1 MKSTF
6 IHAVVALDDSDA
18 SDLIIDALPHFKQ
31 FGTQK
36 ITLVTVVPVPFT
48 GERTEFKTD
57 EYSKRLDE
65 YKSNLEGK
73 GFVVDTD
80 LRSGTYFYPPS
91 EILTSAKENDADFVI
106 IGSRGHSKVE
116 EMLLGS
122 TATEVLHRSRMPV
135 FLINIDMQTDEEDPK
150 KRKLVMKQ
158 SMEDSLKHV
167 LHATDFSDTADRAFD
182 VVKELDSDGLIGKI
196 SFIHVQGH
204 HAIALKDPASREALT
219 GQNMEE
225 LEEMRNSLSDKTRDD
240 SEIIITF
247 GTPGKEI
254 VQAIEDNNVTL
265 AVMGS
270 QGKGFVHEFF
280 LGGVSSQ
287 VTRFSKIPILLV
299 PARRDDES

>member
-6 IHAVVALDDSDA
+6 VHAVVALDDSDA
-18 SDLIIDALPHFKQ
+18 SDLIVDALPYFQQ
-31 FGTQK
+31 FGTKK

-57 EYSKRLDE
+57 AYNERLDS
-65 YKSNLEGK
+65 YKAALEEK
-73 GFVVDTD
+73 GFTVDVD
-80 LRSGTYFYPPS
+80 LRAGTYFYPPS

-106 IGSRGHSKVE
+106 IGSRGHSKVQ

-122 TATEVLHRSRMPV
+122 TATEVLHRSRLPV
-135 FLINIDMQTDEEDPK
+135 FLINIDIQTDEEDPK
-150 KRKLVMKQ
+150 KRKLVMTQ
-158 SMEDSLKHV
+158 SMKDSLNHV
-167 LHATDFSDTADRAFD
+167 LHATDFSETAYRAFD
-182 VVKELDSDGLIGKI
+182 VVKGLDFEGLINKI

-204 HAIALKDPASREALT
+204 HAIALKDPVSRDALT
-219 GQNMEE
+219 DQNMEE
-225 LEEMRNSLSDKTRDD
+225 LEDLRNSLSDKTRDD

-254 VQAIEDNNVTL
+254 VQAIRDNDVTL
-265 AVMGS
+265 VVMGS

-287 VTRFSKIPILLV
+287 VTRFSKVPVLLV
-299 PARRDDES
+299 PAERDEE

>member
-18 SDLIIDALPHFKQ
+18 SDLIIDALPHFQQ
-31 FGTQK
+31 FGTKK

-57 EYSKRLDE
+57 AHTERLNT
-65 YKSNLEGK
+65 YKAALEK
-73 GFVVDTD
+73 EGFTVDVD

-91 EILTSAKENDADFVI
+91 EILTSADENDADFVI
-106 IGSRGHSKVE
+106 IGSRGQSKVQ

-122 TATEVLHRSRMPV
+122 TATEVLHRSRLPV
-135 FLINIDMQTDEEDPK
+135 FLINIDIQTDEDDPK
-150 KRKLVMKQ
+150 KRRLVMTQ
-158 SMEDSLKHV
+158 SIKGSLNHV
-167 LHATDFSDTADRAFD
+167 MHATDFSDTADRAFD
-182 VVKELDSDGLIGKI
+182 VVKALDSDGLIDKI

-204 HAIALKDPASREALT
+204 HAIALKDPVSREALT
-219 GQNMEE
+219 EQNMDE
-225 LEEMRNSLSDKTRDD
+225 LEDMRNSLSDKTRDN

-287 VTRFSKIPILLV
+287 VTRFSKVPVLLV
-299 PARRDDES
+299 PAERDEE

>member
-18 SDLIIDALPHFKQ
+18 SNLIVDALPHFQ
-31 FGTQK
+31 QVGTKK
-36 ITLVTVVPVPFT
+36 ITLVTVVPIPFT

-57 EYSKRLDE
+57 AYSERLNR
-65 YKSNLEGK
+65 YKATLEKK
-73 GFVVDTD
+73 GFAVDVD
-80 LRSGTYFYPPS
+80 LRAGTYFYPPS

-106 IGSRGHSKVE
+106 IGSRGQSKVQ

-122 TATEVLHRSRMPV
+122 TATEVLQRSRLPV

-150 KRKLVMKQ
+150 KRKLVMTR

-167 LHATDFSDTADRAFD
+167 MHATDFSDTADRAFD
-182 VVKELDSDGLIGKI
+182 VIKALDSDGLIDKI
-196 SFIHVQGH
+196 SFVHVQGH
-204 HAIALKDPASREALT
+204 HAIALKDPVSRDTLT
-219 GQNMEE
+219 DQNMEE
-225 LEEMRNSLSDKTRDD
+225 LEELRNSLSDKTRDD

-254 VQAIEDNNVTL
+254 VQAIRDNDVTL
-265 AVMGS
+265 VVMGS

-287 VTRFSKIPILLV
+287 VTRFSKVPVLLV
-299 PARRDDES
+299 PAERDEE

>member
-6 IHAVVALDDSDA
+6 VHAVVALDDSEA
-18 SDLIIDALPHFKQ
+18 SDLIVDALPHFQQ
-31 FGTQK
+31 FGTK
-36 ITLVTVVPVPFT
+36 KVTLVTVVPIPFT

-57 EYSKRLDE
+57 AYTERLNE
-65 YKSNLEGK
+65 YKADLEK
-73 GFVVDTD
+73 EGFTVDVD

-91 EILTSAKENDADFVI
+91 EILTSAKEHDADFVI
-106 IGSRGHSKVE
+106 IGSRGQSKVQ

-122 TATEVLHRSRMPV
+122 TATEVLHRSRLPV
-135 FLINIDMQTDEEDPK
+135 FLMNIDIQTDEDDPK
-150 KRKLVMKQ
+150 KRRLVMTQ
-158 SMEDSLKHV
+158 SIKGSLNHV
-167 LHATDFSDTADRAFD
+167 LHATDFSETADLAFD
-182 VVKELDSDGLIGKI
+182 VVKALDSDGLINKI

-204 HAIALKDPASREALT
+204 HAIALKDPVSRDALT
-219 GQNMEE
+219 DQNMDE
-225 LEEMRNSLSDKTRDD
+225 LEKMRNSLSDKTRDD

-254 VQAIEDNNVTL
+254 VQAIKDNNVTL

-287 VTRFSKIPILLV
+287 VTRFSKVPVLLV
-299 PARRDDES
+299 PAKRDEE

>member
-6 IHAVVALDDSDA
+6 VHAVVALDDSDA
-18 SDLIIDALPHFKQ
+18 SDLIVDALPHFQQ
-31 FGTQK
+31 FGTKK

-57 EYSKRLDE
+57 AHTERLHG
-65 YKSNLEGK
+65 YKAILEEK
-73 GFVVDTD
+73 GFVVDVD

-91 EILTSAKENDADFVI
+91 EILSSAKEHDADFVI
-106 IGSRGHSKVE
+106 IGSRGHSKVQ

-122 TATEVLHRSRMPV
+122 TATEVLHRSRLPV

-150 KRKLVMKQ
+150 KRKLVMTR
-158 SMEDSLKHV
+158 SMKDSLKHV
-167 LHATDFSDTADRAFD
+167 LHATDFSETADRAFD
-182 VVKELDSDGLIGKI
+182 VVKALDSSGLIDKV

-204 HAIALKDPASREALT
+204 HAIALKDPVSREALT
-219 GQNMEE
+219 DQNMEE

-254 VQAIEDNNVTL
+254 VQAIEENNVTM

-287 VTRFSKIPILLV
+287 VTRFSKVPVLLV
-299 PARRDDES
+299 PAERDED

>member
-6 IHAVVALDDSDA
+6 VHAVVALDDSDA
-18 SDLIIDALPHFKQ
+18 SDLIVDALPHFQQ
-31 FGTQK
+31 FGTKK

-57 EYSKRLDE
+57 AYTERLNK
-65 YKSNLEGK
+65 YKTALEK
-73 GFVVDTD
+73 EGFTVDVD

-91 EILTSAKENDADFVI
+91 EILTSAKEHDADFVI
-106 IGSRGHSKVE
+106 IGSRGHSKVQ

-122 TATEVLHRSRMPV
+122 TALEVLHRSRLPV
-135 FLINIDMQTDEEDPK
+135 FLMNIDIQTDEEDPE
-150 KRKLVMKQ
+150 KRKLVMTQTIKG
-158 SMEDSLKHV
+158 SLKHV
-167 LHATDFSDTADRAFD
+167 MHATDFSDTAERAFD
-182 VVKELDSDGLIGKI
+182 VVKALDSDGLIDKI
-196 SFIHVQGH
+196 SFVHVQGH
-204 HAIALKDPASREALT
+204 HAIALKDPVSREALT
-219 GQNMEE
+219 EQNMDE

-287 VTRFSKIPILLV
+287 VTRFSKVPVLLV
-299 PARRDDES
+299 PAKRDEE

>member
-6 IHAVVALDDSDA
+6 IHAIVALDESDA
-18 SDLIIDALPHFKQ
+18 SDLIVDALPHFQQ
-31 FGTQK
+31 FGTKK
-36 ITLVTVVPVPFT
+36 ITLVTVVPIPFT
-48 GERTEFKTD
+48 GERTEFNTD
-57 EYSKRLDE
+57 AYTERLNA
-65 YKSNLEGK
+65 YKSKLEK
-73 GFVVDTD
+73 EGFTVDVD

-91 EILTSAKENDADFVI
+91 EILASAKENDADFVV
-106 IGSRGHSKVE
+106 IGSRGHSKVQ

-122 TATEVLHRSRMPV
+122 TATEVLHRSRLPV

-150 KRKLVMKQ
+150 KRKLVMTQ
-158 SMEDSLKHV
+158 SIQDSLKHV
-167 LHATDFSDTADRAFD
+167 MHATDFSETANRAFD
-182 VVKELDSDGLIGKI
+182 VVKSLDSDGQIDKI
-196 SFIHVQGH
+196 TFIHVQGH
-204 HAIALKDPASREALT
+204 HAIALKDPVSRDALT
-219 GQNMEE
+219 DQNMEE
-225 LEEMRNSLSDKTRDD
+225 LEDLRNSLSDKTRDD

-287 VTRFSKIPILLV
+287 VTRFSKVPVLLV
-299 PARRDDES
+299 PAKRDDE

>member
-6 IHAVVALDDSDA
+6 VHAVVALDDSDA
-18 SDLIIDALPHFKQ
+18 SDLIVDALPHFQQ
-31 FGTQK
+31 FGTKK

-57 EYSKRLDE
+57 AYSERLNE
-65 YKSNLEGK
+65 YKADLEK
-73 GFVVDTD
+73 EGFTVDVD

-91 EILTSAKENDADFVI
+91 EILASAKEHDADFVI
-106 IGSRGHSKVE
+106 IGSRGQSKVQ

-122 TATEVLHRSRMPV
+122 TATEVLHRSRLPV
-135 FLINIDMQTDEEDPK
+135 FLMNIDIQTDEEDPK
-150 KRKLVMKQ
+150 KRRLVMTQ
-158 SMEDSLKHV
+158 SIKGSLNHV
-167 LHATDFSDTADRAFD
+167 MHATDFSDTADRAFD
-182 VVKELDSDGLIGKI
+182 VVKALDADGLIDKI

-204 HAIALKDPASREALT
+204 HAIALKDPVSREALT
-219 GQNMEE
+219 EQNMSE

-240 SEIIITF
+240 SEIIVTF

-254 VQAIEDNNVTL
+254 VQAIKENNVTL

-287 VTRFSKIPILLV
+287 VTRFSKVPVLLV
-299 PARRDDES
+299 PAERDEE